1 MNKHIDELLARIDA
15 LQSELEEEYRKTR
28 EEWDAESKADAEKS
42 VRTQLLL
49 DAISAAVPVEA
60 TLPNPWAAVSAEE
73 KARVEQETGKT
84 FDRTL
89 RITVALSPEQ
99 EEFVRE
105 KVKHYYENEASVR
118 HGRVL
123 QHFME

>member
-1 MNKHIDELLARIDA
+1 MADSVTLQAHPLAWQLIYRIVEA
-15 LQSELEEEYRKTR
+15 
-28 EEWDAESKADAEKS
+28 SKPGLGKMSTAIRA
-42 VRTQLLL
+42 L
-49 DAISAAVPVEA
+49 DAISAVVPVEA

-105 KVKHYYENEASVR
+105 KVKHYYENEASVM